1 MSGDR
6 SRAIASF
13 ITPAL
18 KTGGLIQGKVPA
30 DVAEADQ
37 SQSGK
42 TYRQKLV
49 AAVYNESVSIVSQKI
64 GGVGSV
70 DESLSA
76 RLVEGRPF
84 IQFDNFR
91 GR

>member
-1 MSGDR
+1 VGYDEDTGVLVTAGKEPAVVPLTEAVAALTKLIVEFDFQCPGDR

-18 KTGGLIQGKVPA
+18 KIGGLIQGKVPA

-42 TYRQKLV
+42 TYRQKH
-49 AAVYNESVSIVSQKI
+49 
-64 GGVGSV
+64 
-70 DESLSA
+70 
-76 RLVEGRPF
+76 R
-84 IQFDNFR
+84 
-91 GR
+91 